1 MTKEIKKN
9 SKFSTKKVLSSIIM
23 GGFILITPFTSVY
36 STSGDS
42 GEVLISNSNSKPN
55 PKFALE
61 NRILNLNLTKEEYLD
76 YLNSD
81 AQLRLDYANS
91 LIEALEE
98 EGVDVTNFST
108 ILEDY
113 SELLNYLNSVD
124 LNSVAKEDLISTFFE
139 LLPQREGMDD
149 LKKILRETFKRD
161 DILEL
166 NANFKDSISELNQE
180 FNLNINRDF
189 HKSSLD
195 KDNFEKFNEI
205 DLSDE
210 EYLSY
215 IIEEVENKI
224 SRTSNIIKNLDS
236 QGISN
241 ENLDEILSQF
251 SELLNYLNTVD
262 LDEITRD
269 QLIEDYLSMLPEN
282 EELKEFKNTLR
293 ENKSRR

>member
-262 LDEITRD
+262 LDEVTRD

>member
-224 SRTSNIIKNLDS
+224 SRTSNIIKKLDS

-241 ENLDEILSQF
+241 ENLDGILNQF
-251 SELLNYLNTVD
+251 SELLDYLNTVD

-293 ENKSRR
+293 ENKSRK